1 MDCSADEM
9 DEATLQLVLQL
20 QQADLKELQDEAK
33 EWNNKDGLLRDADLA
48 FEMYQEEL
56 SSLETFATARQLGQR
71 LNEEEEADE
80 KKEAAEGEDE
90 LGETEN
96 RYDDIDAGFPT
107 PPRWWETFMPARFA
121 RWRGEIRREKCDMCT
136 DEYPQT
142 YLFQTTC
149 NHKYCPGCIID
160 LFEASINDESLF
172 PPRCCG
178 NVFSTAE
185 HEHVLGYELLERW
198 RVKEI
203 EYTTPN
209 RTYCHV
215 PTCSAFIPP
224 SKIDGDVG
232 YCPVD
237 CHSTCTLC
245 KGPAHPHHACE
256 QDQATQEVLRI
267 AAENNW
273 QRCTHCQAIVELN
286 QGCYHI
292 SELTIPLHPIQSG
305 RRAIASIGMKSACSP
320 RARNESTAMPMERTT
335 TPKSAVLPLNERE
348 KRSERTMSAI
358 TIVGEAVMSQLVPT
372 GAIHATAVV
381 RSCPSSSTS
390 VDIVGSSLAADADTI
405 VSKAR

>member
-209 RTYCHV
+209 RTYCH
-215 PTCSAFIPP
+215 
-224 SKIDGDVG
+224 
-232 YCPVD
+232 
-237 CHSTCTLC
+237 
-245 KGPAHPHHACE
+245 
-256 QDQATQEVLRI
+256 
-267 AAENNW
+267 
-273 QRCTHCQAIVELN
+273 
-286 QGCYHI
+286 
-292 SELTIPLHPIQSG
+292 SG

>member
-96 RYDDIDAGFPT
+96 R
-107 PPRWWETFMPARFA
+107 WWETFMPARFA

-178 NVFSTAE
+178 NVFSAAE

-198 RVKEI
+198 RVKEV

-224 SKIDGDVG
+224 SRIDGDVG

-256 QDQATQEVLRI
+256 QDQATQEFLRI

-292 SELTIPLHPIQSG
+292 TCRCRNEFCYLCLAEWKTCDCVHWSEERLLAAGEERVDRDAHG
-305 RRAIASIGMKSACSP
+305 EDYNAEERRAAVE
-320 RARNESTAMPMERTT
+320 RAREEI
-335 TPKSAVLPLNERE
+335 RE
-348 KRSERTMSAI
+348 N
-358 TIVGEAVMSQLVPT
+358 
-372 GAIHATAVV
+372 HD
-381 RSCPSSSTS
+381 
-390 VDIVGSSLAADADTI
+390 VDNVGSSLAADADTI